1 MDDADCAENEHENLM
16 MSECWLSN
24 GGIMREHVEEI
35 ISLQHQA
42 G

>member
-1 MDDADCAENEHENLM
+1 MHDADCVENEHENLM

-24 GGIMREHVEEI
+24 GGIMRKDVEEI